1 MHDLQVDEGGRVTL
15 TLRDISAT
23 DADTPIDQLA
33 VFAEV
38 LPSFGVLENTKKGE
52 IERQQFY
59 LFFIVFVDYSTFRI
73 YTTFLFKKLSWAA
86 EILI

>member
-1 MHDLQVDEGGRVTL
+1 MLECFQVDEGGRVTL

-52 IERQQFY
+52 TELSSNVHFADNSSMFY
-59 LFFIVFVDYSTFRI
+59 LGTIPD
-73 YTTFLFKKLSWAA
+73 
-86 EILI
+86 